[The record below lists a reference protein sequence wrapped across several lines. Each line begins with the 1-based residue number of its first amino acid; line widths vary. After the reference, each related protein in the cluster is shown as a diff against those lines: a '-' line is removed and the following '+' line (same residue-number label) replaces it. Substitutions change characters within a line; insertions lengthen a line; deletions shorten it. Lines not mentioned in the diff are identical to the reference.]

1 MIILTGG
8 PGTGKTTT
16 LNAII
21 SILERK
27 NLKVFLTAPTG
38 RASKRLTELTG
49 HEAKTIHRLLE
60 MKYDE
65 KKHCRIFN
73 YNESNKLNCDVV
85 IIDETSMVDVL
96 LFEALLRAIKP
107 SCKLIITGDSAQL
120 PSVGAGNVLHDLIE
134 GQVLPIIEL
143 KTVFRQAQKS
153 LIITNAHKI
162 VSGEYPDLATKDN
175 DFFFFLRSNPVLA
188 LQLVVSLV
196 KDRLPKTYGYS
207 PIDDI
212 QVIAPSRKGFLGTNE
227 LNRVLQN
234 EINPPD
240 SLKSEI
246 KTLNGVFRL
255 GDKVMQNSN
264 NYQIEWEKN
273 GESGSGIFNGDIGK
287 IISISKEKVTIDFDG
302 KIVEYVFEQL
312 NQIELAYAIT
322 VHKSQGCEFK
332 VVIIPV
338 QDGFDMLNH
347 RNLLYTAVTR
357 AKKLLILIGNEQ
369 VIFRMVDNVRNTER
383 FTCLKNMLS
392 EKRKELENNVK

>member
-1 MIILTGG
+1 
-8 PGTGKTTT
+8 
-16 LNAII
+16 
-21 SILERK
+21 
-27 NLKVFLTAPTG
+27 
-38 RASKRLTELTG
+38 
-49 HEAKTIHRLLE
+49 

-73 YNESNKLNCDVV
+73 YNESNKLNCDAV

-134 GQVLPIIEL
+134 GKVLPVIEL

-332 VVIIPV
+332 VVIIPI

>member
-1 MIILTGG
+1 
-8 PGTGKTTT
+8 
-16 LNAII
+16 
-21 SILERK
+21 
-27 NLKVFLTAPTG
+27 
-38 RASKRLTELTG
+38 
-49 HEAKTIHRLLE
+49 
-60 MKYDE
+60 
-65 KKHCRIFN
+65 
-73 YNESNKLNCDVV
+73 
-85 IIDETSMVDVL
+85 
-96 LFEALLRAIKP
+96 
-107 SCKLIITGDSAQL
+107 
-120 PSVGAGNVLHDLIE
+120 
-134 GQVLPIIEL
+134 
-143 KTVFRQAQKS
+143 
-153 LIITNAHKI
+153 
-162 VSGEYPDLATKDN
+162 
-175 DFFFFLRSNPVLA
+175 
-188 LQLVVSLV
+188 
-196 KDRLPKTYGYS
+196 
-207 PIDDI
+207 
-212 QVIAPSRKGFLGTNE
+212 
-227 LNRVLQN
+227 
-234 EINPPD
+234 
-240 SLKSEI
+240 
-246 KTLNGVFRL
+246 
-255 GDKVMQNSN
+255 MQNSN